1 MAQLSTENGIR
12 CITEEEGNL
21 KRQRPWLNSL
31 FAPFYDWSMKKS
43 VIPKKFG
50 ASCSKHYRMLKT
62 FFQDIHGKEVL
73 EIATG
78 SGNVVEFL
86 PSDNRYSG
94 IDISKGLLKQALKKL
109 KKNGFSKAE
118 LYLTDACNLPFEN
131 DRFNVAI
138 CNLSFNF
145 IENTD
150 AFIQELKRVLKTEGI
165 FFCSVPVP
173 ERKPEK
179 STIHGTLYSEYEL
192 KELFKKQSFEFQSLP
207 ETNGAILYFYSF
219 FINKNDNKRTLR

>member
-1 MAQLSTENGIR
+1 MNQISTIENGIR
-12 CITEEEGNL
+12 YITGKEGNL
-21 KRQRPWLNSL
+21 KKQRPWLNSL

-50 ASCSKHYRMLKT
+50 ASFSEHFRILKT
-62 FFQDIHGKEVL
+62 FFQVIHSKEVL

-78 SGNVVEFL
+78 SGNVVKFL
-86 PSDNRYSG
+86 PSDNCYSG

-109 KKNGFSKAE
+109 KKNGFGEAE

-131 DRFNVAI
+131 GRFDVAI

-145 IENTD
+145 IESTD
-150 AFIQELKRVLKTEGI
+150 AFISELKRILKAGGV

-173 ERKPEK
+173 ERKPKK
-179 STIHGTLYSEYEL
+179 STIHGTLYSEAEL
-192 KELFKKQSFEFQSLP
+192 KELFENQLFEFQSLP
-207 ETNGAILYFYSF
+207 ETNGAIIYFTASL
-219 FINKNDNKRTLR
+219 KNEKK